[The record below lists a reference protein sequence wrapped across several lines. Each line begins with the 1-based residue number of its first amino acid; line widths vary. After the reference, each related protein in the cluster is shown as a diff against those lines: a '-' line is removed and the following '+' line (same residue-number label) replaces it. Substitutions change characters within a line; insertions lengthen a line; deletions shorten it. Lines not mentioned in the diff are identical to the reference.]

1 MFRDFSAISWELL
14 NQIFYFLAEVGG
26 GGWGG
31 GWGGRGAV
39 IFQLVNVG

>member
-31 GWGGRGAV
+31 GGAV
-39 IFQLVNVG
+39 IFQLVNVDNCA

>member
-1 MFRDFSAISWELL
+1 MFRDFLAISWELP

-31 GWGGRGAV
+31 GGAV

>member
-14 NQIFYFLAEVGG
+14 NQIFYFLAEVGD
-26 GGWGG
+26 GGWGEG
-31 GWGGRGAV
+31 GAV

>member
-31 GWGGRGAV
+31 EGAV

>member
-1 MFRDFSAISWELL
+1 MFRDFSAISWELR

-31 GWGGRGAV
+31 GGAV

>member
-31 GWGGRGAV
+31 GGAV

>member
-26 GGWGG
+26 GWGG
-31 GWGGRGAV
+31 GGAV

>member
-31 GWGGRGAV
+31 GRAV

>member
-31 GWGGRGAV
+31 GGAV
-39 IFQLVNVG
+39 IFQLVNEG